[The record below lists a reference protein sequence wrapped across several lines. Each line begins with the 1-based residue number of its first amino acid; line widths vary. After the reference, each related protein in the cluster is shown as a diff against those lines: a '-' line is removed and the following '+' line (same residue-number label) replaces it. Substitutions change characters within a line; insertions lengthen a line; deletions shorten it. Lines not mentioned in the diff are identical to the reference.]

1 MALTDSNTYIEPT
14 AGTSL
19 NGARTQFNATLR
31 SILTNFKSAATP
43 TTVNLTSAGDAIG
56 EQDGMLYYRTD
67 TNIKALYISDSVN
80 KKSSLVGGNF
90 TRAGIALRTEDG
102 YTAMAS
108 KAATYEIGELAAT
121 VTATSGATMA
131 SNARLYLNV
140 ANAGNDTDFID
151 VGIPP
156 TNGSVTNLMVAAGG
170 ITSDRTNFS
179 TQPLNTNFVNIIP
192 TTEYGPTSGAKWFPE
207 TTGVKNAQLKISGL
221 NADANAAKVFAHT
234 NNTFNVSVAHTPGR
248 EGISSGITVVGS
260 NGTYVPVTS
269 NLALQSAIM
278 GGTTAPVPVMPAG
291 TIIMYG
297 ATATP
302 AGYLHCNG
310 STVSRT
316 TYAALFAVLGTGY
329 GAGNGSSTFT
339 LPDFKDR
346 TAVGSTSSVTPI
358 GSATGNF
365 AAGGTL
371 TTASGGSTLSTST
384 GQASSGVKDAGGVT
398 LISAVSI
405 GNHTHTVVVPREVVR
420 FIIKT

>member
-221 NADANAAKVFAHT
+221 NADANAAIVFAHT

-297 ATATP
+297 AAATP

-329 GAGNGSSTFT
+329 GAGDGSSTFN

-346 TAVGSTSSVTPI
+346 TAVGSTSSITPI
-358 GSATGNF
+358 GAATGNF

-405 GNHTHTVVVPREVVR
+405 GSHTHTVVVPREVVR

>member
-121 VTATSGATMA
+121 VTATAGATMA

-221 NADANAAKVFAHT
+221 NADANAAIVFAHT

-297 ATATP
+297 AAATP
-302 AGYLHCNG
+302 AGYLNCNG

-329 GAGNGSSTFT
+329 GAGDGSSTFT

-358 GSATGNF
+358 GAATGSF

-405 GNHTHTVVVPREVVR
+405 GNHTHTIVVPREVVR

>member
-121 VTATSGATMA
+121 VTATAGATMA

-221 NADANAAKVFAHT
+221 NADANAAIVFAHT

-291 TIIMYG
+291 TIIMYSV
-297 ATATP
+297 AATP

-329 GAGNGSSTFT
+329 GAGDGSSTFT
-339 LPDFKDR
+339 LPDFRDR
-346 TAVGSTSSVTPI
+346 TVIGQSSRHPISAGS
-358 GSATGNF
+358 GSF
-365 AAGGTL
+365 AEGGTL

-384 GQASSGVKDAGGVT
+384 GAASSGVKDAGGVS

-405 GNHTHTVVVPREVVR
+405 GNHTHTAVVPHGVAR

>member
-121 VTATSGATMA
+121 VTATAGATMA

-221 NADANAAKVFAHT
+221 NADANAAIVFAHT

-278 GGTTAPVPVMPAG
+278 GGTTTPVPVMPAG

-297 ATATP
+297 AAAVP

-329 GAGNGSSTFT
+329 GAGDGSSTFT
-339 LPDFKDR
+339 LPNFTDK
-346 TAVGSTSSVTPI
+346 TVIGQSSTHAISAGAGS
-358 GSATGNF
+358 F

-384 GQASSGVKDAGGVT
+384 GSASSGVKDAGGIS

-405 GNHTHTVVVPREVVR
+405 GTHTHTAVVPHGVAR

>member
-67 TNIKALYISDSVN
+67 TNIKALYVSDLAN

-121 VTATSGATMA
+121 VTATAGATMA

-221 NADANAAKVFAHT
+221 NADANAAIVFAHT

-297 ATATP
+297 AAATP
-302 AGYLHCNG
+302 AGYLNCNG

-329 GAGNGSSTFT
+329 GAGDGSSTFT
-339 LPDFKDR
+339 LPNFTDK
-346 TAVGSTSSVTPI
+346 TVIGQSSTHAISAGAGS
-358 GSATGNF
+358 F

-384 GQASSGVKDAGGVT
+384 LNASSGVKDAGGVT

-405 GNHTHTVVVPREVVR
+405 GTHTHTAVVPHGVAR